1 MQGHSKRLGC
11 FTLKDDSDSEEKKVV
26 TSGSLFFKKLQKKSS
41 PPPMS
46 TAAEVR
52 AASTAASSSD
62 DRKAGATS
70 TVQEVRHPVAKDR
83 HPVAMGGQ
91 LPASDRHP
99 VANDKLGKVG
109 EKTSPKTDVTHVQRR
124 TSEVGFFSG
133 FFWQKLFQRRFSN
146 VGFLLHCL
154 ELSCNL
160 ATKQDPGKETS

>member
-1 MQGHSKRLGC
+1 
-11 FTLKDDSDSEEKKVV
+11 
-26 TSGSLFFKKLQKKSS
+26 
-41 PPPMS
+41 MS

-70 TVQEVRHPVAKDR
+70 TVQEVRHPVA
-83 HPVAMGGQ
+83 MGGQ
-91 LPASDRHP
+91 SPASDRHP

-109 EKTSPKTDVTHVQRR
+109 EETSPKTDVTHVQRR

-146 VGFLLHCL
+146 VGFLFAL
-154 ELSCNL
+154 
-160 ATKQDPGKETS
+160 P